1 MALRDLAR
9 QAKALPKLRSLTD
22 LTGFARLLSPIAREK
37 VIRVKAL
44 GGQTVTLRGGTSDT
58 ATFLDVFYYRPHLPA
73 AIKPRLIWDLGAN
86 IGLTMAHLAHTFP
99 PAHIVG
105 VELDPAN
112 ATLARRNTQPWA
124 DRCEVI
130 CAPVWSERLMVGIQ
144 RQRGHESGFRVAL
157 DGGEIDTL
165 LLNDLLAETGSPDYV
180 KMDIE
185 GAERHVLVSAV
196 AWASHVR
203 ALKVECHGSYTA
215 DECAQDLARL
225 GFRATVEARHGHGR
239 PAVFGMR

>member
-130 CAPVWSERLMVGIQ
+130 CAPVWSERL
-144 RQRGHESGFRVAL
+144 
-157 DGGEIDTL
+157 DGRHPASTRARIWL
-165 LLNDLLAETGSPDYV
+165 PSRPRWRRNRHAAPETTCSPRRD
-180 KMDIE
+180 
-185 GAERHVLVSAV
+185 
-196 AWASHVR
+196 
-203 ALKVECHGSYTA
+203 
-215 DECAQDLARL
+215 
-225 GFRATVEARHGHGR
+225 R
-239 PAVFGMR
+239 PIT